1 MERAAVPRWD
11 FCFTNVI
18 FIPYIVQRIGSIKQL
33 FWAACAHVFR
43 GDVFLLRRHRS
54 VQRTVLTGRMS

>member
-33 FWAACAHVFR
+33 FWAACAHAFR
-43 GDVFLLRRHRS
+43 GDVFLL
-54 VQRTVLTGRMS
+54 